1 MFEGLGLPTWGV
13 EVFTAGAMIV
23 AAVFVAGLLVVV
35 LNFVKKHLASP
46 TTKELN
52 SQILDAIKKPAL
64 WLLVFAALAITSRRL
79 ETRFPEGNQLLFKI
93 IGSIIFIGI
102 AVIVTFLLLRLVR
115 IFTVWYAKSVAA
127 RTESKIDD
135 NLLPL
140 AHRIMKI
147 VIFVIAAVTILDH
160 FHVDVKGLL
169 AVLGVGSLAI
179 ALAAQDTIA
188 NMISGFIIMVDRP
201 FREGDRIVLPSGET
215 ADVYDIGIRSS
226 KFLTFDNTLI
236 VVPNNDLVKSKITN
250 LSYPEEEIR
259 VKIELGVAYG
269 SDINQVKALLVKAAS
284 GHPKV
289 LKSPEPS
296 AFFNSFGESAMNF
309 ILVCRVA
316 TLADQWEVGENLRCR
331 IYSDLQVAGIEI
343 PYPQRVV
350 YLRKDG
356 TG

>member
-1 MFEGLGLPTWGV
+1 MFEGLGLPTWAV
-13 EVFTAGAMIV
+13 EVLSAGAMVV
-23 AAVFVAGLLVVV
+23 AAVFVAGLLVLV
-35 LNFVKKHLASP
+35 LNFVKKHFLSTA
-46 TTKELN
+46 TRELN

-64 WLLVFAALAITSRRL
+64 WLLVFGALAVTSRRL
-79 ETRFPEGNQLLFKI
+79 ELRFPEGNALLFKI
-93 IGSIIFIGI
+93 SGSVIFIGI
-102 AVIVTFLLLRLVR
+102 AAVVTFLMLCLLR
-115 IFTVWYAKSVAA
+115 IFTTWYAKTVAI

-147 VIFVIAAVTILDH
+147 VILVIAVVAILDH

-201 FREGDRIVLPSGET
+201 FREGDRVVLPSGET

-259 VKIELGVAYG
+259 VKIDLGVAYG
-269 SDINQVKALLVKAAS
+269 SDVDQVKSLLIKAAS
-284 GHPKV
+284 EHPTV
-289 LKSPEPS
+289 LKEPEPA

-309 ILVCRVA
+309 QLVCRVA
-316 TLADQWEVGENLRCR
+316 NLNDQWTVGEDLRCR
-331 IYSDLQVAGIEI
+331 IYRDLQQAGIEI

-350 YLRKDG
+350 YLRKEEKG
-356 TG
+356 

>member
-13 EVFTAGAMIV
+13 EVLSGAAMIV
-23 AAVFVAGLLVVV
+23 AAVFVAGLLVVI
-35 LNFVKKHLASP
+35 LNFIKKHLVSP
-46 TTKELN
+46 ATRELN
-52 SQILDAIKKPAL
+52 SQILDGIKKPAL
-64 WLLVFAALAITSRRL
+64 WLLIFAALAITSRRL
-79 ETRFPEGNQLLFKI
+79 EARFLEGNQLLFKI
-93 IGSIIFIGI
+93 IGGAIFVGI
-102 AVIVTFLLLRLVR
+102 TIVVTFLLLRLVR
-115 IFTVWYAKSVAA
+115 IFTTWYARSVAA
-127 RTESKIDD
+127 RTQSKLDD

-140 AHRIMKI
+140 AHRVMKI

-201 FREGDRIVLPSGET
+201 FREGDRVVLPSGET

-236 VVPNNDLVKSKITN
+236 VVPNNELVKSKITN

-269 SDINQVKALLVKAAS
+269 SDIDRVKGLLVKAAAE
-284 GHPKV
+284 HPAV

-296 AFFNSFGESAMNF
+296 AFFSSFGDSALNF
-309 ILVCRVA
+309 MLVCRVA
-316 TLADQWEVGENLRCR
+316 TLADQWTVAENLRCR
-331 IYSDLQVAGIEI
+331 IYRDLQIAGIEI
-343 PYPQRVV
+343 PFPQRVV
-350 YLRKDG
+350 YLRKDDAK
-356 TG
+356 

>member
-1 MFEGLGLPTWGV
+1 MFEGLGLPTWAV
-13 EVFTAGAMIV
+13 ELFSAGAMVI
-23 AAVFVAGLLVVV
+23 AAVFVAGLLVLI
-35 LNFVKKHLASP
+35 LNFVKRHLL
-46 TTKELN
+46 TTSTRELN

-64 WLLVFAALAITSRRL
+64 WLLVFAALAITARRL
-79 ETRFPEGNQLLFKI
+79 ETRFPEGSALLYKI
-93 IGSIIFIGI
+93 VGGVIFVGFA
-102 AVIVTFLLLRLVR
+102 AVVTFLMLRLLK
-115 IFTVWYAKSVAA
+115 IFTTWYAKSVAI
-127 RTESKIDD
+127 RTESKLDD

-147 VIFVIAAVTILDH
+147 VILVIAAVAILDH

-201 FREGDRIVLPSGET
+201 FREGDRVVLPSGET

-236 VVPNNDLVKSKITN
+236 VVPNNELVKSKITN

-269 SDINQVKALLVKAAS
+269 NDIDQVKGILVKAAKEHPSVLS
-284 GHPKV
+284 G
-289 LKSPEPS
+289 PEPA
-296 AFFNSFGESAMNF
+296 AFFLSFGEYALNF
-309 ILVCRVA
+309 QLVCRVA
-316 TLADQWEVGENLRCR
+316 NLANQWTVGEDLRCR
-331 IYSDLQVAGIEI
+331 VYRDLQQAGIEI

-350 YLRKDG
+350 YLRKEERE
-356 TG
+356 

>member
-13 EVFTAGAMIV
+13 EVLTAAAMIV
-23 AAVFVAGLLVVV
+23 AAVFVAGLLIVI
-35 LNFVKKHLASP
+35 LNFVKKQLAGP

-64 WLLVFAALAITSRRL
+64 WLLVFAALAITLHRL
-79 ETRFPEGNQLLFKI
+79 ETRFPDGNQLLFKI
-93 IGSIIFIGI
+93 IGSAIFIGI
-102 AVIVTFLLLRLVR
+102 AAIVTFLLLRLVK
-115 IFTVWYAKSVAA
+115 IVTIWYARSVAA

-140 AHRIMKI
+140 AHRVVKI

-160 FHVDVKGLL
+160 FQVDVKGLL

-179 ALAAQDTIA
+179 ALAAQDTIS

-201 FREGDRIVLPSGET
+201 FRVGDRIVLPSGET

-269 SDINQVKALLVKAAS
+269 SDIDQVKTLLVKAAS
-284 GHPKV
+284 EHPTV

-296 AFFNSFGESAMNF
+296 AFFSSFGESALNF
-309 ILVCRVA
+309 MLVCRVA
-316 TLADQWEVGENLRCR
+316 TLADQWDVAENLRCR
-331 IYSDLQVAGIEI
+331 IYRDLQVAGIEI
-343 PYPQRVV
+343 PYPRRVV
-350 YLRKDG
+350 YLRKDE